1 VRTDQAFQFRFN
13 EVGSLID
20 KRRQVV
26 GCSSK
31 AFRLGVHLGKLLD
44 FENCAQS
51 LPLVVASGSPTRD
64 SST

>member
-1 VRTDQAFQFRFN
+1 MRADEASQVRFN
-13 EVGSLID
+13 EVGSLIH
-20 KRRQVV
+20 KRRQLV

-31 AFRLGVHLGKLLD
+31 VFRLGVHLGKLLD